1 MGARSVVLMQDVVVK
16 VTAKEFD
23 SAFLDEMERYAEWLD
38 LAEELDHA
46 KTPWLVKLT

>member
-1 MGARSVVLMQDVVVK
+1 MK

-23 SAFLDEMERYAEWLD
+23 ERLLDEVERYAEWMD